1 MTPRL
6 LCHPAT
12 HTLPDD
18 LPDRVLALLRARRLL
33 GEPLPLAGET
43 RHLCGPALL
52 EEVTF
57 LGCSPHI
64 ELDPPAGESPAS
76 AALAGRFCH
85 WRLTPLYPEPRL
97 RLDPQASPRCPACGT
112 SLPSPTLD
120 GAGRLRCP
128 VCGHD
133 SPPEAWRWKQRG
145 ACARFFLELVGVH
158 AGEAVPGEALLAGL
172 AELTGGRWDFAFVR
186 D

>member
-6 LCHPAT
+6 LCHPVA
-12 HTLPDD
+12 HALPDD
-18 LPDRVLALLRARRLL
+18 LPDRVLVLLRDHRLL
-33 GEPLPLAGET
+33 GEPLNLEDET

-52 EEVTF
+52 DEITF

-64 ELDPPAGESPAS
+64 ELDPPAGESPEA

-85 WRLTPLYPEPRL
+85 WRLTPLYPEPCL
-97 RLDPQASPRCPACGT
+97 RRDPQAAPRCPACGT
-112 SLPSPTLD
+112 ASPAPVPD
-120 GAGRLRCP
+120 DSGRLGCP
-128 VCGHD
+128 ACGRAN
-133 SPPEAWRWKQRG
+133 PPEAWRWKQRG

-172 AELTGGRWDFAFVR
+172 AALTGCRWDFAFVR